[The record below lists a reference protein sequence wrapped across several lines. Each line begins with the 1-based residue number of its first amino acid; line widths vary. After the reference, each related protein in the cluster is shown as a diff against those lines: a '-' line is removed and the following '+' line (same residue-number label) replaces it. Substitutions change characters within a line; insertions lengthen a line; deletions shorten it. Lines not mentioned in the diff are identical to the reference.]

1 MFDRCF
7 KSVLYWVST
16 FFIFFLFSSSL
27 WSEVILPVDIK
38 VNYSRDKDLCSMV
51 LGEVTDSM
59 RGKYQ
64 ENLARNKSKNN
75 IKLAWLTDETEMTS
89 MSVTKWKEH
98 QLTLVKPEK
107 RIRLRKTEYIIED
120 INNDK
125 TSDYVERHNDWNDLS
140 GGYAWEVFPG
150 YIPNEQLLISLN
162 KIKQSRLFHFRENNV
177 NLSKDGSRH
186 AGNSQNFNFD
196 FFSYKNH
203 IYVLLRLHF
212 GYFDGRSQGDGGQ
225 SGIFEESYIVADLD
239 GGFKIAKQY
248 CYFDISVDNHSGFLN
263 F

>member
-1 MFDRCF
+1 M
-7 KSVLYWVST
+7 LYWISTVST
-16 FFIFFLFSSSL
+16 FFIFSSSV

-51 LGEVTDSM
+51 LGEVTDNM

-75 IKLAWLTDETEMTS
+75 IKLAWLTDGSEKTS
-89 MSVTKWKEH
+89 MSITKWKEH

-107 RIRLRKTEYIIED
+107 RIRLRKTEYIFTD

-125 TSDYVERHNDWNDLS
+125 KVDYVERYLDLS
-140 GGYAWEVFPG
+140 HVSDGYAWRTYRE
-150 YIPNEQLLISLN
+150 YILDDKLLITLAEFKNSTRF
-162 KIKQSRLFHFRENNV
+162 SFRENNV
-177 NLSKDGSRH
+177 NLSPDGSRH
-186 AGNSQNFNFD
+186 AGNNKNFHFD
-196 FFSYKNH
+196 FFSYEKH
-203 IYVLLRLHF
+203 VYVLLRLHL

-225 SGIFEESYIVADLD
+225 SGIFEESYIVADL
-239 GGFKIAKQY
+239 GGEFKINKQY
-248 CYFDISVDNHSGFLN
+248 CYFDISVDNHSGLLN